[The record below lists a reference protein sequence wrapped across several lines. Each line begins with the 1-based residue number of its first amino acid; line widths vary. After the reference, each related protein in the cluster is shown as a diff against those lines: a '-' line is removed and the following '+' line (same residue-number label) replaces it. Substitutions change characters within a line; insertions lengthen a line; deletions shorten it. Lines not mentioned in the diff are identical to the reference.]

1 MTMTLATRLRWIA
14 GFAVLLATTM
24 PAAAQVFNPATATL
38 DNGLRIV
45 VVENH
50 RAPIVS
56 QMVWYQ
62 VGSADEVPGKSGLAH
77 MLEHL
82 MFKGTP
88 SVPPGE
94 FSKTIARAGGRD
106 NAFTSS
112 DYTAYYQNIAAD
124 QLGLAMKLEADRMH
138 NLTLD
143 EQNFQ
148 TERAVVLEERRSRT
162 DNNPGALLTERMEA
176 ALYLNHPYHRPV
188 IGWESEIESF
198 TRQDALDFYHKWY
211 APNNAILVVAGDVTL
226 AQVKALAEATYGQI
240 PRSEIPPRQRLKE
253 PPQGAQRLVTLKDA
267 RVRQPTMS
275 RMYLAPSD
283 HYGDEA
289 SGPASDAGAL
299 EVLTEI
305 LGGNATSRLYRSL
318 VVEQGLASSAE
329 SWYDPTAMD
338 YTTFGFS
345 LTPRPEVSLEKLQ
358 AAFDKD
364 LARVLKDGIRPEE
377 VEKAKA
383 RLRAS
388 VAYSRD
394 SLHTGAHVLGAA
406 LAVGLSV
413 ADVESW
419 PQRIAAVTP
428 EAVNAAARRVLDPD
442 RSVTGLLLPDTSP
455 GAKAKAQAP
464 IQPTREIR

>member
-1 MTMTLATRLRWIA
+1 MTMTFAMRLR
-14 GFAVLLATTM
+14 LAIGLAATLTM
-24 PAAAQVFNPATATL
+24 PLPALAQVFNPTTYTL
-38 DNGLRIV
+38 ENGLRIV

-50 RAPIVS
+50 RAPIAA

-62 VGSADEVPGKSGLAH
+62 VGSADEVSGKSGLAH

-88 SVPPGE
+88 TVPPGQ
-94 FSKTIARAGGRD
+94 FSKIIARAGGRD

-124 QLGLAMKLEADRMH
+124 QLELAMKLEADRMQ

-188 IGWESEIESF
+188 IGWENEIQAF
-198 TRQDALDFYHKWY
+198 TRQDALDFYRKWY
-211 APNNAILVVAGDVTL
+211 APNNAILVVAGDVKPDE
-226 AQVKALAEATYGQI
+226 VKALAEKYYGPI
-240 PRSEIPPRQRLKE
+240 PRAETPPRDRLKE
-253 PPQGAQRLVTLKDA
+253 PPQVAARLVTLKDA
-267 RVRQPTMS
+267 RVQQPSVS
-275 RMYLAPSD
+275 RMYLAASA
-283 HYGDEA
+283 HYGDE
-289 SGPASDAGAL
+289 SIGPASDAYPL

-318 VVEQGLASSAE
+318 VVAQGLATAAE
-329 SWYDPTAMD
+329 SWYDPTATD
-338 YTTFGFS
+338 YATFGFS
-345 LTPRPEVSLEKLQ
+345 LTPRAGVSLEQLQ
-358 AAFDKD
+358 AALDKE
-364 LARVLKDGIRPEE
+364 LALVLKDGIRPDE
-377 VEKAKA
+377 VERAKA
-383 RLRAS
+383 RLRAT

-406 LAVGLSV
+406 LAVGLTT

-419 PQRIAAVTP
+419 PQRIAAITP
-428 EAVNAAARRVLDPD
+428 DQVNAAARRVLQAD
-442 RSVTGLLLPDTSP
+442 RMVTGLLLPDTSP
-455 GAKAKAQAP
+455 GAKAKALAP